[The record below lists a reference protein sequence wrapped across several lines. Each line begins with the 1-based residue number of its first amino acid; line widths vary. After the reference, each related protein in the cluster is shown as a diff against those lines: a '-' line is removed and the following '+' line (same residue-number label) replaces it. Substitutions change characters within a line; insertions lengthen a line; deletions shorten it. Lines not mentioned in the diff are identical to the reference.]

1 MRGEYDGRNR
11 DDEIPT
17 SRPRVRFVYR
27 DWRSCDALGGHRE
40 FPDADQQ
47 RVFELSDDEFGARQ
61 AYLIRAA
68 TEVQNDA
75 PAASNPDV
83 EIDKLR
89 AFVAPKPAFF
99 AWPEDAIARL
109 RKALV
114 AAGPGATLHPCF
126 AMSCGLRYANGK
138 FVLIGRDGRETKG

>member
-1 MRGEYDGRNR
+1 ME
-11 DDEIPT
+11 EIETTKSRP
-17 SRPRVRFVYR
+17 RPRVRFVNAMAQLYA
-27 DWRSCDALGGHRE
+27 SAGME